1 MFYRL
6 GVVMVRLRFWIAGL
20 WLLLVLAA
28 LPFAPR
34 APLALSPGGFT
45 SDAMEAQQAAN
56 VLQAGLHTTFTNV
69 QVIFSSPTL
78 AATDPRFIAQ
88 ADAAVAGLAHWD
100 EVSGIVPFTANP
112 AQIAR
117 DGHAAYTL
125 VLLKDD
131 PDTAPKILPAL
142 NARLHQP
149 PDLRMTVG
157 GGPVFYE
164 DIQSVSE
171 ADLRRAEEI
180 AFPFAVL
187 ALLLVFRSVIA
198 AALPAAVGGCS
209 VVVSLALLFGLASAT
224 PVSIFALNITTLFG
238 LGLGV
243 DYSLFMVS
251 RFREELAHG
260 RDVPDAVGVTMATA
274 GRAVFF
280 SGLAV
285 SIGLLGLLLFPLNML
300 RSVGL
305 GGVITVALCIVAAVT
320 LLPALL
326 GILGPRVNVLPV
338 RMPRRVTGNAE
349 VAEALGGR
357 GGQRETENAKSAKG
371 REAREGGRQRATAE
385 DTEGRRGREHQAWEG
400 QGTQGGFWHGLAM
413 GVMRHPVGVFV
424 PVLAFLLLLGVP
436 FLSVRLAAP
445 DASILP
451 ASVKSRAA
459 YDLLAQRFDQSA
471 LSPIIIAVETPG
483 SPTTPANLARLDAYV
498 RRIEADPRV
507 ERVTSIVSLD
517 PRLSLEQYALMYA
530 HPEAIGDPYIAQSL
544 HAFAGNDVTMVQ
556 VISKYGM
563 LDPRSEALVQAIRA
577 TPPPAGFHVLTD
589 GGTGGVIDYVNTLYG
604 AFPVA
609 LLVVALITYLV
620 LMLLFRSLVL
630 PLKAILMN
638 ALSILASYGA
648 LVFIFQEGH
657 FSNLLNFTPLGFVEA
672 SGPILM
678 FCALFGLS
686 MDYEVFLLS
695 RIREAYEQ
703 TGDNT
708 AAVAAGMERSGRII
722 TSAAAIVVLVS
733 LSFAS
738 ADMVIVKALGVGM
751 ALAVLLDAT
760 LVRGLLV
767 PATMRLLGT
776 VNWWWPWP
784 FNRLLPGVV
793 FHAAHGSVHGPPRD
807 DAADREPLAIGGGE

>member
-6 GVVMVRLRFWIAGL
+6 GVAMVRLRFWIAGL

-34 APLALSPGGFT
+34 APQALSPGGFT
-45 SDAMEAQQAAN
+45 SNAMEAQQAAN

-69 QVIFSSPTL
+69 QVIFASKTL

-88 ADAAVAGLAHWD
+88 ADAAVAGLAHWN

-131 PDTAPKILPAL
+131 PDAAPKILPAL
-142 NARLHQP
+142 DARLRQP

-209 VVVSLALLFGLASAT
+209 VVVSLALLFCLANAT

-251 RFREELAHG
+251 RFREELARG

-326 GILGPRVNVLPV
+326 GILGPRVNALPV
-338 RMPRRVTGNAE
+338 RLPRRRTVGGTGNAE
-349 VAEALGGR
+349 IAEAPGGR
-357 GGQRETENAKSAKG
+357 GG
-371 REAREGGRQRATAE
+371 
-385 DTEGRRGREHQAWEG
+385 RGLDAA
-400 QGTQGGFWHGLAM
+400 GGFWHRLAM

-483 SPTTPANLARLDAYV
+483 NPTTPANLARLDAYV
-498 RRIEADPRV
+498 RQIKADPRV

-517 PRLSLEQYALMYA
+517 SRLSLQQYALMYA
-530 HPEAIGDPYIAQSL
+530 HPEEIGDPYIAQSL
-544 HAFAGNDVTMVQ
+544 RAYAGDNVTMIQ

-577 TPPPAGFHVLTD
+577 TSPPAGFHVLTD

-776 VNWWWPWP
+776 INWWWPWP
-784 FNRLLPGVV
+784 FNRLLPGIV
-793 FHAAHGSVHGPPRD
+793 FHAAHTDVAGAGASSGGTS
-807 DAADREPLAIGGGE
+807 DREPLAIGGGE

>member
-6 GVVMVRLRFWIAGL
+6 GVIMVRLRYWIVGL

-45 SDAMEAQQAAN
+45 SNAMQSQQAIN
-56 VLQAGLHTTFTNV
+56 VLQAGLHTTFTNI

-78 AATDPRFIAQ
+78 AATDPRFVAE
-88 ADAAVAGLAHWD
+88 ADAAVAGLAHWN
-100 EVSGIVPFTANP
+100 EVSGIVPFSANP
-112 AQIAR
+112 AQISR

-125 VLLKDD
+125 VLLRDNTD
-131 PDTAPKILPAL
+131 AAPKILPDL
-142 NARLHQP
+142 RARLKQP
-149 PDLRMTVG
+149 PNLQMTVG

-164 DIQSVSE
+164 DIQTVSE

-180 AFPFAVL
+180 AFPFALV
-187 ALLLVFRSVIA
+187 ALLLVFRSVVA

-209 VVVSLALLFGLASAT
+209 VIVSLALLYGLASAS

-251 RFREELAHG
+251 RFREELARG
-260 RDVPDAVGVTMATA
+260 RDVRDAVGVTMTTA

-285 SIGLLGLLLFPLNML
+285 SIGLMGLLFFPLNML

-326 GILGPRVNVLPV
+326 GILGTRVNALPV
-338 RMPRRVTGNAE
+338 RLPR
-349 VAEALGGR
+349 LGR
-357 GGQRETENAKSAKG
+357 RPS
-371 REAREGGRQRATAE
+371 ATAAAGPTAAAS
-385 DTEGRRGREHQAWEG
+385 DGSMID
-400 QGTQGGFWHGLAM
+400 GFWHRLAL
-413 GVMRHPVGVFV
+413 GVMRHPVAVSV
-424 PVLAFLLLLGVP
+424 PVLAILLLLGMP

-471 LSPIIIAVETPG
+471 LSPIVIAVETPG
-483 SPTTPANLARLDAYV
+483 SPTTPANLTVLDAYV
-498 RRIEADPRV
+498 RQIEADPRV
-507 ERVTSIVSLD
+507 ERVSSIVSLD
-517 PRLSLEQYALMYA
+517 PRLSLTQYELMYSQ
-530 HPEAIGDPYIAQSL
+530 PQLIGDPYIAQSL
-544 HAFAGNDVTMVQ
+544 RAYVGTNVTMVQ

-577 TPPPAGFHVLTD
+577 TPLPAGFHALTD

-609 LLVVALITYLV
+609 LLVVALVTYVV

-648 LVFIFQEGH
+648 LVFIFQQGH
-657 FSNLLNFTPLGFVEA
+657 LSGLLNFTPLGFVEA

-708 AAVAAGMERSGRII
+708 AAVAAGLERSGRII
-722 TSAAAIVVLVS
+722 TSAAAIVILVS

-767 PATMRLLGT
+767 PAAMRLLGS

-793 FHAAHGSVHGPPRD
+793 FRAAHEGPTSAR
-807 DAADREPLAIGGGE
+807 AAGDGLGDREVLRIGGDA

>member
-6 GVVMVRLRFWIAGL
+6 GVAMVRLRFWIAGL
-20 WLLLVLAA
+20 WLLLVLAG

-78 AATDPRFIAQ
+78 AATDPRFVAQ

-112 AQIAR
+112 AQISR

-131 PDTAPKILPAL
+131 PDSAPKILPAL

-149 PDLRMTVG
+149 SNLRMTVG

-251 RFREELAHG
+251 RFREELARG
-260 RDVPDAVGVTMATA
+260 RSVPDAVGVTMATA

-305 GGVITVALCIVAAVT
+305 GGVITVALCIMAAVT

-326 GILGPRVNVLPV
+326 GILGPRVNALPV
-338 RMPRRVTGNAE
+338 RLPRLRATVGAAENAE
-349 VAEALGGR
+349 GAEARGGR
-357 GGQRETENAKSAKG
+357 GEGERRFTTEGTEATEG
-371 REAREGGRQRATAE
+371 RAERVTAE
-385 DTEGRRGREHQAWEG
+385 AAEGRRGRRGRGPDQP
-400 QGTQGGFWHGLAM
+400 GGFWHGLAM
-413 GVMRHPVGVFV
+413 GVMRHPIGVFV

-436 FLSVRLAAP
+436 FLSVRLA
-445 DASILP
+445 
-451 ASVKSRAA
+451 
-459 YDLLAQRFDQSA
+459 
-471 LSPIIIAVETPG
+471 
-483 SPTTPANLARLDAYV
+483 
-498 RRIEADPRV
+498 
-507 ERVTSIVSLD
+507 
-517 PRLSLEQYALMYA
+517 
-530 HPEAIGDPYIAQSL
+530 
-544 HAFAGNDVTMVQ
+544 
-556 VISKYGM
+556 
-563 LDPRSEALVQAIRA
+563 
-577 TPPPAGFHVLTD
+577 
-589 GGTGGVIDYVNTLYG
+589 
-604 AFPVA
+604 
-609 LLVVALITYLV
+609 
-620 LMLLFRSLVL
+620 
-630 PLKAILMN
+630 
-638 ALSILASYGA
+638 
-648 LVFIFQEGH
+648 
-657 FSNLLNFTPLGFVEA
+657 
-672 SGPILM
+672 
-678 FCALFGLS
+678 
-686 MDYEVFLLS
+686 
-695 RIREAYEQ
+695 
-703 TGDNT
+703 
-708 AAVAAGMERSGRII
+708 
-722 TSAAAIVVLVS
+722 
-733 LSFAS
+733 
-738 ADMVIVKALGVGM
+738 
-751 ALAVLLDAT
+751 
-760 LVRGLLV
+760 
-767 PATMRLLGT
+767 
-776 VNWWWPWP
+776 
-784 FNRLLPGVV
+784 
-793 FHAAHGSVHGPPRD
+793 
-807 DAADREPLAIGGGE
+807 